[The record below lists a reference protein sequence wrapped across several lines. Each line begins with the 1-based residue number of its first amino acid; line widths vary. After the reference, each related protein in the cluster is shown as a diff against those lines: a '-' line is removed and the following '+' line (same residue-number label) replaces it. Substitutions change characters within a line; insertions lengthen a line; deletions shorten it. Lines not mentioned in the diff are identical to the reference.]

1 MSENNVKPKK
11 KIYQTWWVWIMVI
24 IIIIA
29 GVYLIF
35 GDEIKAKRMGIDIQY
50 LENPRYCQVDSDCTI
65 AYDNCNAIKYI

>member
-1 MSENNVKPKK
+1 
-11 KIYQTWWVWIMVI
+11 MVI